1 MLFKFKQLNREKIL
15 QHGFEVDGDNFVRR
29 QKFLN
34 DFTLTIIIDNRGSV
48 TTKIFD
54 ADGESYT
61 LHLVED
67 AAGSF
72 VGAVK
77 AEHERILAELAA
89 QCFDDKIFLSRQS
102 QMIIAHIGE
111 HFNAA
116 PEFLWKNFP
125 QYAIF
130 RRSDNRKWY
139 AVIMRVP
146 KKFLHLG
153 GNDEFEILNLRIVPE
168 ELDKLVD
175 NEKYF
180 RGWHMNKRSWMT
192 LRLDD
197 TLTDDEL
204 LTRLE
209 QSYRMAGNK
218 SARRLSQ

>member
-1 MLFKFKQLNREKIL
+1 MLFRFKQINRKKIL
-15 QHGFEVDGDNFVRR
+15 QHGFEVQGDIFFRR
-29 QKFLN
+29 QKFLD
-34 DFTLTIIIDNRGSV
+34 DFMLTIIIDNRGSV

-54 ADGESYT
+54 ADGEPYT

-89 QCFDDKIFLSRQS
+89 QCFDDKIFSSRQA
-102 QMIIAHIGE
+102 QMIIVHIGE
-111 HFNAA
+111 HFNAE

-146 KKFLHLG
+146 KRFLHIG
-153 GNDEFEILNLRIVPE
+153 GNDELEILNLRVVPD

-197 TLTDDEL
+197 ILADDEL
-204 LTRLE
+204 FTRLE
-209 QSYRMAGNK
+209 QSYQLAGNK
-218 SARRLSQ
+218 SARRQSQ